1 MSIKKLIP
9 AILIGTLAC
18 VNIAGCTSS
27 KDREA
32 TKTKQE
38 LKSTQIESNNGE
50 SSKVLVVYY
59 SASGNTKAVAENIA
73 EETDGDLFEL
83 VPTDVYTSDD
93 LDWTNK
99 NSRVTQEHNN
109 PETRDV
115 ELEYN
120 TVDNWDDYDTVFI
133 GYPIWWEIAAWP
145 VNSFV
150 QLNDFTGKTVIPFAT
165 STSSGL
171 GDSGELLKKQ
181 AGTGDWQD
189 GKRFPSGVSADEVT
203 GWINDLELNK

>member
-9 AILIGTLAC
+9 AILIGTLPC

-133 GYPIWWEIAAWP
+133 GYPIWWGIAAWP

>member
-18 VNIAGCTSS
+18 GNIAGCTSS

-133 GYPIWWEIAAWP
+133 GYPIWWGIAAWP

>member
-1 MSIKKLIP
+1 MLTLQDVHQVKTEKQLKL
-9 AILIGTLAC
+9 
-18 VNIAGCTSS
+18 
-27 KDREA
+27 
-32 TKTKQE
+32 KQE

-133 GYPIWWEIAAWP
+133 GA
-145 VNSFV
+145 
-150 QLNDFTGKTVIPFAT
+150 
-165 STSSGL
+165 
-171 GDSGELLKKQ
+171 
-181 AGTGDWQD
+181 
-189 GKRFPSGVSADEVT
+189 
-203 GWINDLELNK
+203 